1 MAEPLRDGD
10 FWRGPVEAA
19 VYLAVVRE
27 NPRREGEGVFAYI
40 ARLSEI
46 ARCEESASSA
56 WNQQA
61 GGHAHFEEPVE

>member
-46 ARCEESASSA
+46 ARS
-56 WNQQA
+56 
-61 GGHAHFEEPVE
+61 